1 MSDNGTIWMATEVRD
16 DRRIILEAVL
26 DDKVCFLAESQTG
39 GPPWRLE
46 QQWGRTEWGRPRMPR
61 TADLV
66 EKLAEDVVAWLTK
79 TANAE

>member
-1 MSDNGTIWMATEVRD
+1 MPDHGTIWMATEVRD
-16 DRRIILEAVL
+16 DRRIILDAVL

-46 QQWGRTEWGRPRMPR
+46 QQWGRPRMPR